1 MAPLHRRGT
10 EEGAM
15 RWRHYRRRRRKKAPG
30 EGAAAEEG
38 TGSAGKVGMSVTDSF
53 EIIITNRFE
62 NYTDTR
68 GGSIRVVSSKRAL
81 NGMPLGDVGL
91 RYAFPTCG

>member
-1 MAPLHRRGT
+1 M
-10 EEGAM
+10 
-15 RWRHYRRRRRKKAPG
+15 
-30 EGAAAEEG
+30 
-38 TGSAGKVGMSVTDSF
+38 SATDSF

-68 GGSIRVVSSKRAL
+68 GGSILVVSSKRAL

>member
-1 MAPLHRRGT
+1 
-10 EEGAM
+10 M

-62 NYTDTR
+62 NYTHIR
-68 GGSIRVVSSKRAL
+68 GGSIQVRYSKRAI
-81 NGMPLGDVGL
+81 NSMQRGDVGL
-91 RYAFPTCG
+91 RCAHPTYG

>member
-1 MAPLHRRGT
+1 M
-10 EEGAM
+10 
-15 RWRHYRRRRRKKAPG
+15 
-30 EGAAAEEG
+30 
-38 TGSAGKVGMSVTDSF
+38 SATDSF